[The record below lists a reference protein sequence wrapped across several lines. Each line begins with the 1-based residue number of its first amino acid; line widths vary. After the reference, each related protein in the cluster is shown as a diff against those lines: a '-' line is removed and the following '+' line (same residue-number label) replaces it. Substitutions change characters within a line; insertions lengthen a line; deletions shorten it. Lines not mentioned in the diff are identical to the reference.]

1 MSSSTR
7 HKPQR
12 RAAGV
17 ALLGVV
23 AALPLAMTGGMAYAH
38 PLHGTAAHQVHQ
50 ASKHPSSSPTMT
62 GTPIKGAVKVE
73 HTCSQSVKKGWA
85 TCFALK
91 QTNPVEPGK
100 IVPHAVTPNATPS
113 GYGPSDIQS
122 AYNLPASTAGAGTTV
137 AIVDAYDDPNAASD
151 LAAYR
156 SQYGLPACTTANGC
170 FTKMSQSGSTTN
182 LPNPDTGWAG
192 EISLDLDAVSAA
204 CPACHILLVEAD
216 SASMDDLGAAV
227 NQAVSQGAKYVSN
240 SYGGG
245 EDSSVTSADST
256 YFKHPGVFITA
267 SAGDSN
273 YGAEYPATSA
283 YVTAVGGTSLT
294 RASGTSRGWSESVW
308 YTKSSEGTG
317 SGCSSY
323 VAKPSFQSGVSTSC
337 SNRAEADV
345 SMDADPATGLAV
357 YQTYGGSGW
366 SVYGG
371 TSLASPLLAAT
382 AALAGAAGN
391 STYGNDLSYSHT
403 GDFND
408 VTSGS
413 NGSCGT
419 VLCNAGVGWDGPTGN
434 GTPNGVAGFGAGT
447 TSGVTVTNP
456 GSKSSAVNTAVS
468 LQLAA
473 SGGTAPYTWSAS
485 GLPSGLSIS
494 SSGLVSGTP
503 TTAGTYSVTV
513 TAKDSA
519 GKTGSATFGW
529 TITSGG
535 TGGSCSGQLVKNPGF
550 ESGTANWTASNSSI
564 IGQWGSYEPTHNGS
578 YDAWFDGYGQSH
590 TDTLSQSITIP
601 SGCTANLSFYLH
613 VDTSEYGSTPY
624 DKFSVKAGSN
634 TLATYSNANAAG
646 GYTKHTINL
655 SAYAGQ
661 TVKLTFTGTEDY
673 SLQTSFVLDDVTT
686 NLS

>member
-1 MSSSTR
+1 MSSSTL
-7 HKPQR
+7 R
-12 RAAGV
+12 RPRRKAAGV
-17 ALLGVV
+17 ALFGIA
-23 AALPLAMTGGMAYAH
+23 AALPLAMTGGTAYAH
-38 PLHGTAAHQVHQ
+38 PDHGTAARHVAH
-50 ASKHPSSSPTMT
+50 ARSTKAATPSPTMT
-62 GTPIKGAVKVE
+62 GTPIKASVKSE
-73 HTCSQSVKKGWA
+73 HVCSQRVAKGWA
-85 TCFALK
+85 TCFAMK
-91 QTNPVEPGK
+91 QTNPAEPNR

-122 AYNLPASTAGAGTTV
+122 AYHLPAAGAGTTV
-137 AIVDAYDDPNAASD
+137 AIVDAYDDPNAESD

-156 SQYGLPACTTANGC
+156 QQYGLPSCTTANGC
-170 FTKMSQSGSTTN
+170 FTKMSQSGSTNSFPTA
-182 LPNPDTGWAG
+182 DSGWAG

-204 CPACHILLVEAD
+204 CPACHILLVEAN
-216 SASMDDLGAAV
+216 SASMNDLGAAV
-227 NQAVSQGAKYVSN
+227 NQAVNQGAKYVSN
-240 SYGGG
+240 SYGGS
-245 EDSSVTSADST
+245 EDSSITSADTS

-267 SAGDSN
+267 SAGDSD

-283 YVTAVGGTSLT
+283 YVTAVGGTSLS
-294 RASGTSRGWSESVW
+294 RNSNTSRGWSESVW
-308 YTKSSEGTG
+308 KTSSSEGTG

-323 VAKPSFQSGVSTSC
+323 VAKPSFQSGVNTAC
-337 SNRAEADV
+337 SKRAEADV

-408 VTSGS
+408 VTSGN

-447 TSGVTVTNP
+447 TSGVSVTNP
-456 GSKSSAVNTAVS
+456 GSKSSPVNTAAS

-473 SGGTAPYTWSAS
+473 SGGTAPYSWSAS
-485 GLPSGLSIS
+485 GLPTGLSING
-494 SSGLVSGTP
+494 SGLISGTP
-503 TTAGTYSVTV
+503 TAAGTYTVTA

-519 GKTGSATFGW
+519 GKTGSTTFTW
-529 TITSGG
+529 TITG
-535 TGGSCSGQLVKNPGF
+535 TSGGSCSGQLVKNSGF
-550 ESGTANWTASNSSI
+550 ESGAASWSESNNQI
-564 IGQWGSYEPTHNGS
+564 IGQWGSYEPTHAGS
-578 YDAWFDGYGQSH
+578 YDAWLDGYGQSH
-590 TDTLSQSITIP
+590 TDTLSQSIAVP
-601 SGCTANLSFYLH
+601 SGCHAQLSFYLH
-613 VDTSEYGSTPY
+613 VDTDEYGSTPY
-624 DKFSVKAGSN
+624 DTLQVKAGTT
-634 TLATYSNANAAG
+634 TLATYSNANAAS
-646 GYTKHTINL
+646 GYTKHTIDL

-661 TVKLTFTGTEDY
+661 TVQLTFTGTEDA